1 MAGSLK
7 SDVAPNPR
15 ASCRECGAVAYR
27 PVIARDAA
35 GRLTASGLYQCT
47 GCKLRFKDLNE
58 WRELPGHTP
67 SSNASAA
74 DCGI

>member
-1 MAGSLK
+1 MK
-7 SDVAPNPR
+7 SDAAPNPR

-47 GCKLRFKDLNE
+47 GCQLRFKELKE
-58 WRELPGHTP
+58 WREVQSHTQD
-67 SSNASAA
+67 SNASTANFA
-74 DCGI
+74 V

>member
-1 MAGSLK
+1 MVGSLK

-27 PVIARDAA
+27 PVIARNAA

-47 GCKLRFKDLNE
+47 GCKLRFKDLSE
-58 WRELPGHTP
+58 WRELPAHTP
-67 SSNASAA
+67 DINASAA
-74 DCGI
+74 DFGI

>member
-1 MAGSLK
+1 VAGSLK

-47 GCKLRFKDLNE
+47 GCRLRFKHLNE
-58 WRELPGHTP
+58 WREVQGHTP
-67 SSNASAA
+67 KSNASSA